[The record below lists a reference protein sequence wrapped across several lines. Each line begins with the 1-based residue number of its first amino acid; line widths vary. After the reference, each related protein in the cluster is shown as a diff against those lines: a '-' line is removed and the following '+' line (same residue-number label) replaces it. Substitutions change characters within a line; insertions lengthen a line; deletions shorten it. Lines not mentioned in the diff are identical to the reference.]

1 MGSRIESVRPGG
13 TVDANFREIPL
24 PELLFG
30 ILRANLS
37 GRVDFALR
45 PEPRNRIFFYDGVPI
60 GVDLPDTGLNL
71 IHLAVERGFLGT
83 ERAKELER
91 SAEINKRSPAQVLI
105 DHRILGPAELDALE
119 GALARSQLIR
129 LFDFSELGFRFIEG
143 APRDER
149 CALAILELLPVVYR
163 GLKQG
168 RDRHQVN
175 RFLEA
180 HERSNFKLGPTYPQG
195 VDPFGWGVAMEA
207 VIAAPERTL
216 SLAVLADAGLDRETS
231 GAALLALKLAGMV
244 ELREAAERREP
255 QRLREVAKE
264 AAPREQPRPDSKE
277 PKEPPG
283 GLLIHRRQDAPEPP
297 AKKHKTGPTPV
308 AQVSVPASAHD
319 AEYQE
324 VRDRLTPLRGQNYFQ
339 LLRAAVGSDLAQLD
353 RAYRF
358 FQRRLEEEGN
368 GYGPRAHRDLL
379 EDAYRCLRDPKQGPH
394 YTQLV
399 EAVEKSAVLAKER
412 LAFEALH
419 NIERAIRAVP
429 EGRTGTAAYLLAWAE
444 KQDPTRRDVEAY
456 LGFVDYWRGSAVER
470 VGQRGALVQRLNRA
484 IEQHPDE
491 ACVKLC
497 YAYVY
502 ADAHDQESA
511 LRLLAEADRPD
522 HPLVARIRALPH

>member
-45 PEPRNRIFFYDGVPI
+45 PEPKNRVFFRDGVPI

-71 IHLAVERGFLGT
+71 ITLAVERGFLGT

-91 SAEINKRSPAQVLI
+91 SAELNKRAPAQVLMEY
-105 DHRILGPAELDALE
+105 RILGPAELDVLE
-119 GALARSQLIR
+119 GALARAQLIR
-129 LFDFSELGFRFIEG
+129 LFDFAELGFRFTEG

-149 CALAILELLPVVYR
+149 CPLAILELLPLIYR

-168 RDRHQVN
+168 RDRHQLN

-180 HERSNFKLGPTYPQG
+180 HERSGFKLGPTYPQG
-195 VDPFGWGVAMEA
+195 VDPFGWGSAMEA
-207 VIAAPERTL
+207 VIAAPERIL
-216 SLAVLADAGLDRETS
+216 SLAALAEAGLDRETS
-231 GAALLALKLAGMV
+231 GAALLALKMAGMV
-244 ELREAAERREP
+244 ELREGPERREAA
-255 QRLREVAKE
+255 RGREVVKDP
-264 AAPREQPRPDSKE
+264 APRDSARPDSKD
-277 PKEPPG
+277 PNKEAPG
-283 GLLIHRRQDAPEPP
+283 GLLIHRRQEAPDPP

-308 AQVSVPASAHD
+308 AQVPASAHD

-339 LLRAAVGSDLAQLD
+339 LLRAAVGSDVAQLD

-358 FQRRLEEEGN
+358 FQRRLEEEGS
-368 GYGPRAHRDLL
+368 GYGPRAHRELL
-379 EDAYRCLRDPKQGPH
+379 EDAYRCLRDPEQGPH
-394 YTQLV
+394 YTELV
-399 EAVEKSAVLAKER
+399 EAGERSAMLAKDR
-412 LAFEALH
+412 LAFEAQR
-419 NIERAIRAVP
+419 NIERAVRSVA

-444 KQDPTRRDVEAY
+444 KQDPTRRDIEAY

-470 VGQRGALVQRLNRA
+470 VGQRGALVQRFNRA
-484 IEQHPDE
+484 LEQHPDE

-522 HPLVARIRALPH
+522 HPLVARVRALPH

>member
-13 TVDANFREIPL
+13 TVDANFREISL

-45 PEPRNRIFFYDGVPI
+45 PEPRNRVFFHDGVPI

-71 IHLAVERGFLGT
+71 IDLAVERGFLGT

-91 SAEINKRSPAQVLI
+91 SAELNKRNPGQVLI
-105 DHRILGPAELDALE
+105 DHRIVGPAELDALE
-119 GALARSQLIR
+119 GALARAQLIR
-129 LFDFSELGFRFIEG
+129 LFDFAELGFRFTEG

-149 CALAILELLPVVYR
+149 CALTILELLPLVYR

-168 RDRHQVN
+168 RDRTLVH
-175 RFLEA
+175 RFTAA
-180 HERSNFKLGPTYPQG
+180 HERSTFKLGATYPQG
-195 VDPFGWGVAMEA
+195 VDPFGWGTAMEV
-207 VIAAPERTL
+207 VIATPDRTL
-216 SLAVLADAGLDRETS
+216 SLAGLAEAGLDRENS

-244 ELREAAERREP
+244 ELREGAERREAPRAREP
-255 QRLREVAKE
+255 QKE
-264 AAPREQPRPDSKE
+264 APAGPTRPDSKDPNRE
-277 PKEPPG
+277 APG
-283 GLLIHRRQDAPEPP
+283 GLLIHRRQEAPEPP
-297 AKKHKTGPTPV
+297 AKKHKTGPTPAV
-308 AQVSVPASAHD
+308 QVPASAHD

-353 RAYRF
+353 RAFRF
-358 FQRRLEEEGN
+358 FQRRLDEEGN

-379 EDAYRCLRDPKQGPH
+379 EDAYRCLRDPEQGPH

-399 EAVEKSAVLAKER
+399 EASERSAMLAKER
-412 LAFEALH
+412 LAFEAQH
-419 NIERAIRAVP
+419 NIERAVRAVA

-444 KQDPTRRDVEAY
+444 KQDPTRRDIEAY
-456 LGFVDYWRGSAVER
+456 LGFLDYWRGSAVER
-470 VGQRGALVQRLNRA
+470 VGQRGALAQRFNRA

-522 HPLVARIRALPH
+522 HPLVARVRALPH